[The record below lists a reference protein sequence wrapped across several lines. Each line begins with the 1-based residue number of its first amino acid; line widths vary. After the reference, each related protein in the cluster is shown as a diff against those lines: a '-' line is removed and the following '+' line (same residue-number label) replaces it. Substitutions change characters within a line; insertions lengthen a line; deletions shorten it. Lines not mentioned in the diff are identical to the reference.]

1 MNFNNTPVKRIRL
14 EHAFN
19 IRDLG
24 GLETADGSVIRWN
37 RLYRGDC
44 LAFLS
49 PDEWKKL
56 EDCGIV
62 SIIDLRSKSETLLMK
77 DQVPETMQY
86 YHCPLQ
92 KEEIDFEKAAESAS
106 KAFTKSLADGY
117 QKMLYDSPELIAG
130 AVKTVVQCLNKGGVL
145 FHCTA
150 GKDRTGVL
158 SAVLL
163 TLLGADREDIIA
175 EYQVSFTYNQRG
187 VNKAAMELPDYQSM
201 LPMLGSD
208 AAHME
213 QLLHLFEELHLT
225 SYLTEHGLPDSEIT
239 NLKDL
244 VLERKGS

>member
-1 MNFNNTPVKRIRL
+1 
-14 EHAFN
+14 
-19 IRDLG
+19 
-24 GLETADGSVIRWN
+24 
-37 RLYRGDC
+37 
-44 LAFLS
+44 
-49 PDEWKKL
+49 
-56 EDCGIV
+56 
-62 SIIDLRSKSETLLMK
+62 MK
-77 DQVPETMQY
+77 DQVPEPMQY

-92 KEEIDFEKAAESAS
+92 KEEIDFENAADSAS

-130 AVKTVVQCLNKGGVL
+130 TVKTVVQCLNKGGVL

-163 TLLGADREDIIA
+163 TLLGAAREDIVA

-187 VNKAAMELPDYQSM
+187 VNKAAMKLPDYKSM

-213 QLLHLFEELHLT
+213 QLLNLFEELHLV
-225 SYLTEHGLPDSEIT
+225 SYLTKHGLSDPEIT
-239 NLKDL
+239 HLKEL
-244 VLERKGS
+244 VLERKNS

>member
-1 MNFNNTPVKRIRL
+1 
-14 EHAFN
+14 
-19 IRDLG
+19 
-24 GLETADGSVIRWN
+24 
-37 RLYRGDC
+37 
-44 LAFLS
+44 
-49 PDEWKKL
+49 
-56 EDCGIV
+56 
-62 SIIDLRSKSETLLMK
+62 MK

-92 KEEIDFEKAAESAS
+92 KEEIDFENAAESAS

-145 FHCTA
+145 FHCTS

-163 TLLGADREDIIA
+163 TLLGADREDIVA

>member
-56 EDCGIV
+56 EDFGIV

-92 KEEIDFEKAAESAS
+92 KEEIDFENAAESAS

-163 TLLGADREDIIA
+163 TLLGADREYIVA